1 MKTDEFYAKVRD
13 RGNYENVAEAERV
26 TNTVLGLLGRR
37 LAGGEAKDLAA
48 QLPPEVQ
55 QPLLAVQAEPSE
67 GRAGGASGGEGF
79 GVEEFLSR
87 AASELD
93 ATAETAKWD
102 ASAVLT
108 TVAEAITG
116 GELNQVLTQLQP
128 AYAELFGKP
137 ELA

>member
-1 MKTDEFYAKVRD
+1 MKTDEFYAKVRE
-13 RGNYENVAEAERV
+13 RGNYESVAEAERV
-26 TNTVLGLLGRR
+26 TNAVLGLLGRR

-55 QPLLAVQAEPSE
+55 QPLLAVRAE
-67 GRAGGASGGEGF
+67 AGESSADERSAGDGF
-79 GVEEFLSR
+79 GVEEFLTR

-102 ASAVLT
+102 TSAVLT

-128 AYAELFGKP
+128 GYAELFGKP
-137 ELA
+137 ELS

>member
-13 RGNYENVAEAERV
+13 RGNYESAAEAERV

-55 QPLLAVQAEPSE
+55 QPLLVEPSE
-67 GRAGGASGGEGF
+67 GSAGGASGGQGF
-79 GVEEFLSR
+79 GVEEFLAR

-93 ATAETAKWD
+93 ATTETAKWD
-102 ASAVLT
+102 VSAVLT

-128 AYAELFGKP
+128 GYAELFGKP
-137 ELA
+137 DLA